1 MMPDINK
8 VINHLKDCHDA
19 SRPENMWCFVRKDIV
34 IDILELLKAQVDI
47 EPDYKK
53 YISVEWLKEYSKLCC
68 TYAMYENAKAFIDT
82 WMKFHEMCCCEK
94 KDEAVE

>member
-1 MMPDINK
+1 MPDINK
-8 VINHLKDCHDA
+8 VINHLKGCHDA

-34 IDILELLKAQVDI
+34 IDILELLKAQADV

-68 TYAMYENAKAFIDT
+68 TYAMYVNVQAFIDT
-82 WMKFHEMCCCEK
+82 WMKLHEMCCCEK